1 VSADPT
7 NSRAAGSAAEPAAGS
22 AAGSPTG
29 QSAGRLAVAI
39 VGAGPSGFYTA
50 AALLKAFDRVEID
63 IIEVL
68 PTPFG
73 LIRGGVAPDHQSTKR
88 VDRAFAR
95 TARDPRVRFHGNV
108 ELGRDL
114 ALAELREA
122 YDAVVLAVG
131 MARDRDVAIPGAGLA
146 GVFGAA
152 AFVGWYNGHPDFR
165 DLDPDLNT
173 AVACVIG
180 HGNVAIDVARVL
192 VKTAE
197 EMAAS
202 DLTDHAARAIQAAPQ
217 KAPQKAPLRD
227 VYLIGRRGPVQAKFT
242 NKELT
247 EMGALADSA
256 AVVDPALLPDEVV
269 GPMPE
274 RDRRQAE
281 KNLATLKG
289 FAARAPGAAPSAAPS
304 AAPGAVPGA
313 VPDAAPGAGSDV
325 DPVAGSDMTKS
336 KRVHFLFHAKPDA
349 VLGETRCTALR
360 LEKTRL
366 EDGRAV
372 GTGEFFEIP
381 CGLVISA
388 IGYRMAPIEG
398 LALDSATGG
407 IANRDGR
414 VERGLYVAGW
424 AGRAPSGVIGTNKA
438 DGDRVAK
445 LIEADLTLDD
455 GSGRGGSGGLMP
467 GRAALERL
475 LVERG
480 LRRVGFADWERIDAA
495 EVAAAPPGAPR
506 RKLTRI
512 ADLLSVLDGD
522 DDGAPVTGA

>member
-1 VSADPT
+1 MSAEPT
-7 NSRAAGSAAEPAAGS
+7 KSQAAGQAPG
-22 AAGSPTG
+22 P
-29 QSAGRLAVAI
+29 LAVAI
-39 VGAGPSGFYTA
+39 VGAGPSGFYAA
-50 AALLKAFDRVEID
+50 AALLKALPGVEID
-63 IIEVL
+63 IIEAL

-88 VDRAFAR
+88 VARAFAR
-95 TARDPRVRFHGNV
+95 TARDPRVHFHGNV
-108 ELGRDL
+108 ELDRDL
-114 ALAELREA
+114 SLAELRAA

-131 MARDRDVAIPGAGLA
+131 MARDRDLEIAGAGLA

-165 DLDPDLNT
+165 DLDPGLDT
-173 AVACVIG
+173 AAACVIG
-180 HGNVAIDVARVL
+180 NGNVAIDVARVL

-197 EMAAS
+197 EMADS
-202 DLTDHAARAIQAAPQ
+202 DLADHAARAIQA
-217 KAPQKAPLRD
+217 APLRD

-247 EMGALADSA
+247 EMGALADCA
-256 AVVDPALLPDEVV
+256 AVVDPALLPAEVS

-274 RDRRQAE
+274 RDRRLAE

-289 FAARAPGAAPSAAPS
+289 FAEAAPSS
-304 AAPGAVPGA
+304 AKA
-313 VPDAAPGAGSDV
+313 
-325 DPVAGSDMTKS
+325 
-336 KRVHFLFHAKPDA
+336 KRVHFLFNARPVA
-349 VLGETRCTALR
+349 VLGPDALLGPDAALGEGRCAALR

-372 GTGEFFEIP
+372 GTGAFFEIP
-381 CGLVISA
+381 CGLVVSA

-414 VERGLYVAGW
+414 VDPGLYVAGW

-438 DGDRVAK
+438 DGDRVAG
-445 LIEADLTLDD
+445 LIQADFPQ
-455 GSGRGGSGGLMP
+455 GSGPGGGASKP
-467 GRAALERL
+467 GRDALVGL
-475 LVERG
+475 LAERG
-480 LRRVGFADWERIDAA
+480 VRRVDFADWERIDAA

-512 ADLLSVLDGD
+512 ADLLAVLDGD
-522 DDGAPVTGA
+522 DDGAPVTGV

>member
-1 VSADPT
+1 MSADPT
-7 NSRAAGSAAEPAAGS
+7 NSQAAGQAAG
-22 AAGSPTG
+22 P
-29 QSAGRLAVAI
+29 LAVAV
-39 VGAGPSGFYTA
+39 VGAGPSGFYAA
-50 AALLKAFDRVEID
+50 AALLKALDRVEID
-63 IIEVL
+63 IIEAL

-88 VDRAFAR
+88 VARAFAR
-95 TARDPRVRFHGNV
+95 TARDPRVHFHGNV
-108 ELGRDL
+108 RLDRDVSI
-114 ALAELREA
+114 AELREA

-131 MARDRDVAIPGAGLA
+131 MADDRDLEIPGAGLA

-165 DLDPDLNT
+165 DLDPDLDT
-173 AVACVIG
+173 GAACVIG
-180 HGNVAIDVARVL
+180 NGNVAIDVARVL
-192 VKTAE
+192 VKTPE
-197 EMAAS
+197 EMADS
-202 DLTDHAARAIQAAPQ
+202 DLADHAAQAIQA
-217 KAPQKAPLRD
+217 APLRD

-247 EMGALADSA
+247 EMGALADCA
-256 AVVDPALLPDEVV
+256 AVVDPALLPGEVS

-274 RDRRQAE
+274 RDRRLAE

-289 FAARAPGAAPSAAPS
+289 FAAQAPNAAAYMAK
-304 AAPGAVPGA
+304 A
-313 VPDAAPGAGSDV
+313 
-325 DPVAGSDMTKS
+325 
-336 KRVHFLFHAKPDA
+336 KRVHFLFNARPVA
-349 VLGETRCTALR
+349 VLGEGRCAALR

-372 GTGEFFEIP
+372 GTGAFFEIP
-381 CGLVISA
+381 CGLVVSA

-414 VERGLYVAGW
+414 VGPGLYVAGW

-438 DGDRVAK
+438 DGDRVAE
-445 LIEADLTLDD
+445 LIQADFPQADFPQAD
-455 GSGRGGSGGLMP
+455 FPQGGGPAGGGPGGGGAAKGLKP
-467 GRAALERL
+467 GRAALVRRL
-475 LVERG
+475 AERG
-480 LRRVGFADWERIDAA
+480 VRRVGFADWERIDAA

-512 ADLLSVLDGD
+512 ADLLAVLDGE
-522 DDGAPVTGA
+522 DDGAPVTGV